1 MPNDTVNQLHLNKK
15 NYKEMINRY
24 IGLHIN
30 DTIWVE
36 QAFKEKKIMVQAHS
50 NAVIK
55 QNREPYLYICIFN
68 DPVYL
73 FPQSLTETNQAVS
86 QHFRI

>member
-1 MPNDTVNQLHLNKK
+1 
-15 NYKEMINRY
+15 MINRY

-30 DTIWVE
+30 DTIWGE

-50 NAVIK
+50 NAIIK
-55 QNREPYLYICIFN
+55 QNSEPVIFN

-73 FPQSLTETNQAVS
+73 LPHSLTETNQTVS
-86 QHFRI
+86 QHLRI

>member
-1 MPNDTVNQLHLNKK
+1 
-15 NYKEMINRY
+15 MINRY

-55 QNREPYLYICIFN
+55 QNREPYLYI
-68 DPVYL
+68 
-73 FPQSLTETNQAVS
+73 
-86 QHFRI
+86 

>member
-15 NYKEMINRY
+15 NYKQMINRY

-50 NAVIK
+50 NAIIK
-55 QNREPYLYICIFN
+55 QNREPVIFN

-73 FPQSLTETNQAVS
+73 FPHSLTETNQTVS